1 MAEILSY
8 NPYRDMH
15 NEVQFSAMFFGK
27 NIQNIPLF
35 NSTQTIEA
43 KRLCYSL
50 EYFTFTGK
58 ERDSETGFSYFG
70 ARYYDSDLMTGW
82 LSVDP
87 MADDFLYISP
97 YNYCNWNPVK
107 LKDPNGEFPFVTN
120 IVGAVVSVAVEYGSQ
135 VIGNYINDNELSI
148 GTFTNVDVFDLG
160 VAAVEGFVTSGTNI
174 AKKAVV
180 KTATEVGASIVS
192 STIDISASKGF
203 EVNGFTETC
212 VGVVADRVGEI
223 KVLNKK
229 LNSHIPK
236 SANKAVKEARAKK
249 GSLPTKEAKQ
259 IAEKQRKKNNDKKTV
274 YKMLEDQIQKQ
285 PSKVIGAMIKGVNEK
300 LSD

>member
-1 MAEILSY
+1 MNKVIMNSY
-8 NPYRDMH
+8 IPP
-15 NEVQFSAMFFGK
+15 
-27 NIQNIPLF
+27 NIPH
-35 NSTQTIEA
+35 S
-43 KRLCYSL
+43 S
-50 EYFTFTGK
+50 TGK

-135 VIGNYINDNELSI
+135 VIGNYINYNELSI

-192 STIDISASKGF
+192 NTVNISASKGL
-203 EVNGFTETC
+203 EIND
-212 VGVVADRVGEI
+212 VADIGVGMVADGMGEI
-223 KVLNKK
+223 KAVNKK
-229 LNSHIPK
+229 LHSPIPK

-249 GSLPTKEAKQ
+249 GSLPTKQAKQ
-259 IAEKQRKKNNDKKTV
+259 IAQKQRKINEGKKTV
-274 YKMLEDQIQKQ
+274 SKMIEDQIQKS
-285 PSKVIGAMIKGVNEK
+285 PSKISGAVIKGVNK
-300 LSD
+300 KGND